1 MMPPEPAGRE
11 GCFTRPGARIYH
23 WYMPM
28 DDSGSGREVATL
40 GGGCFWCMEAVFE
53 RVEGVEKVVS
63 GYAGGGVPDPTYEAV
78 CSGLT
83 GHAEVVQVTYDPA
96 ILSYR
101 ELLELFFAFHDP
113 TTLDRQGD
121 DVGTQYRSAIY
132 YHSPEQERTARE
144 VIERLTRDGTWD
156 DPVVTEIA
164 PLDRF
169 YPAEE
174 YHQQYF
180 QRNPTRMYCQAVV
193 APKVAKLRREYAARL
208 KRAPAI

>member
-1 MMPPEPAGRE
+1 
-11 GCFTRPGARIYH
+11 
-23 WYMPM
+23 MPM
-28 DDSGSGREVATL
+28 DDSGSGLEVATL
-40 GGGCFWCMEAVFE
+40 GGGCFWCLEAVFE

-63 GYAGGGVPDPTYEAV
+63 GYAGGRLPDPTYEAV

-83 GHAEVVQVTYDPA
+83 GHAEVVQVTFDPA

-101 ELLELFFAFHDP
+101 ELLDLFFAFHDP

-132 YHSPEQERTARE
+132 YHSPEQERTARD

-156 DPVVTEIA
+156 DPIVTEVA

-180 QRNPTRMYCQAVV
+180 QRNPARMYCQAVV